1 MTKHA
6 DNYKDAKSSE
16 KRKRKQAY
24 GNPIKTHDIPGTT
37 VHGKLR
43 HDESWVSRGFVKD
56 LAYDRWGK

>member
-6 DNYKDAKSSE
+6 DNYKDANSSE
-16 KRKRKQAY
+16 KRIRKQAY
-24 GNPIKTHDIPGTT
+24 GNPIKTHDVPGTA

-56 LAYDRWGK
+56 SAYDRWGK